1 MTVARWRP
9 HIGCLCRDCWFGG
22 DAGDLVCRAKFNT
35 YIMCMNHFEG
45 QDQSRCHTHKRHY
58 LAMCPAEWVENFTSY
73 ISEDRWQGVQPS
85 NPDLFD
91 E

>member
-1 MTVARWRP
+1 MIAGSV
-9 HIGCLCRDCWFGG
+9 G
-22 DAGDLVCRAKFNT
+22 DAAVLVCRAKFNT